1 MAQIVN
7 LAGSPQRVD
16 TEGTVTAQA
25 WALDTLGEF
34 TGAPLWYDQSPLGWL
49 QLAGYARVTGAF
61 ERYDV
66 VLAGR
71 EFMVVVTM
79 VSATLLWVLAR
90 RLLLSRPAATS
101 AVLLFT
107 LSPLALS
114 FHRSVSLDNIAT
126 MWLLASFVL
135 ALSRRHQ
142 LAAFA
147 GAAAALGVAVLSQET
162 SLLALPLVAWLMWQS
177 VPPSTRRRT
186 LGVAAGVL
194 VLIGAGY
201 ALLTLMEGSPT
212 AAGEPLPVPYGL
224 WWQLDRV
231 GIIATGGAAL
241 GALFMQRLRPFAI
254 AFLLLAAVP
263 LWPGSVPAS
272 FVTLL
277 IPFGA
282 LLIPAVVLTAASS
295 LLPTSTDTFPRQA
308 IGVLLVGATLAAG
321 FLAGPLWTT
330 QLRGAFL
337 VDRDQPVRDAESW
350 IESNVAKDSRL
361 IVDDS
366 MRIDLVRAG
375 FDPEELL
382 RYQTLDTDSTARA
395 AASGAW
401 RDSDYVVTTRS
412 MRTESGAGGSLDQAI
427 DNSLVVAGFG
437 QDELRVDIRSIQPD
451 GIDQA
456 NEQARSGAADRAA
469 AGGQVAANPNLSIP
483 ADADA
488 EALLRDGR
496 VDSRILLSLGLLLA
510 DGPATITGF
519 PLVTGESDTVRRQV
533 LISSSSFG
541 DDEVLASWFRA
552 LEAPVAPASVVT
564 SADGVL
570 VTFPIDE
577 PEGLLPHVSP

>member
-1 MAQIVN
+1 M
-7 LAGSPQRVD
+7 
-16 TEGTVTAQA
+16 
-25 WALDTLGEF
+25 
-34 TGAPLWYDQSPLGWL
+34 
-49 QLAGYARVTGAF
+49 
-61 ERYDV
+61 
-66 VLAGR
+66 
-71 EFMVVVTM
+71 
-79 VSATLLWVLAR
+79 
-90 RLLLSRPAATS
+90 
-101 AVLLFT
+101 
-107 LSPLALS
+107 
-114 FHRSVSLDNIAT
+114 
-126 MWLLASFVL
+126 
-135 ALSRRHQ
+135 
-142 LAAFA
+142 
-147 GAAAALGVAVLSQET
+147 
-162 SLLALPLVAWLMWQS
+162 
-177 VPPSTRRRT
+177 
-186 LGVAAGVL
+186 
-194 VLIGAGY
+194 
-201 ALLTLMEGSPT
+201 
-212 AAGEPLPVPYGL
+212 
-224 WWQLDRV
+224 
-231 GIIATGGAAL
+231 
-241 GALFMQRLRPFAI
+241 
-254 AFLLLAAVP
+254 
-263 LWPGSVPAS
+263 
-272 FVTLL
+272 